1 MEVAAMAKIVIDDDL
16 KREIE
21 KSATSIRTL
30 MMYADTKEDVDN
42 IKKSCVNVGL
52 LDEHKKVEECQKKIN
67 SCYTKIRELE
77 EMIEE
82 YEYKLAAAKKLERLG
97 MDEIIEMLAKERKKQ
112 LKK

>member
-1 MEVAAMAKIVIDDDL
+1 M
-16 KREIE
+16 
-21 KSATSIRTL
+21 
-30 MMYADTKEDVDN
+30 
-42 IKKSCVNVGL
+42 
-52 LDEHKKVEECQKKIN
+52 
-67 SCYTKIRELE
+67 E